1 LRPRPSLRPALAAGA
16 LSLAA
21 SGLTADP
28 SAAQD
33 TTGRA
38 PSAGTTTTATIAA
51 VGVEKRRLHVRAGRR
66 VVVSG
71 TVRPGVSGA
80 TARLQ
85 LRRGARWVTVDRDRT
100 GARGGYALR
109 QRLTHAMSAPA
120 RVVIRSGDARLK
132 RRVGRVNAYRVA
144 HASWYGPGLYGN
156 HLGCGGRLGYGTVG
170 VANKS
175 LPCGTKLT
183 LRHRG
188 RSLRVRVIDRGPYVG
203 GREYD
208 LTAATARKLR
218 FRGHGG
224 ILVTR

>member
-1 LRPRPSLRPALAAGA
+1 MRPALAAGV

-21 SGLTADP
+21 SGVTATP
-28 SAAQD
+28 SVAQE
-33 TTGRA
+33 TTGGTQ
-38 PSAGTTTTATIAA
+38 SAGTTTATIAA

-66 VVVSG
+66 VVVRG

-80 TARLQ
+80 TASLQ
-85 LRRGARWVTVDRDRT
+85 LRQGARWVTIDRDRT
-100 GARGGYALR
+100 GARGGYVLR
-109 QRLTHAMSAPA
+109 ERLSHAMSAPA
-120 RVVIRSGDARLK
+120 RVVIRSGAARLQ

-156 HLGCGGRLGYGTVG
+156 HLGCGGRLGYRTVG
-170 VANKS
+170 VAHKG
-175 LPCGTKLT
+175 LPCGTRLT
-183 LRHRG
+183 VRHRG